1 MWLNCGSGMVQIFV
15 WWKSQTA
22 FFILCC
28 FTLREKDTEVAKY
41 WLLASFRKKS
51 GYWHFL
57 FLPFCEIY
65 TWQKLEIFRIIFVA
79 LSLLELWNVSA
90 VHDWHLQIICS
101 MHVLDGVCRTSF
113 ESRRGKKDLRYM
125 WIICSMP
132 HAHFKWC
139 LATVCCGLQLPNI
152 VK

>member
-1 MWLNCGSGMVQIFV
+1 MLVNCGIGMVQIFV

-22 FFILCC
+22 FFYFVLLSFERRRHWGCKILVLG
-28 FTLREKDTEVAKY
+28 FLQKKI
-41 WLLASFRKKS
+41 WLLAF
-51 GYWHFL
+51 F
-57 FLPFCEIY
+57 FPFCEMY

-79 LSLLELWNVSA
+79 LSLLELWNVSV

-113 ESRRGKKDLRYM
+113 ESWRGKKDLRYM
-125 WIICSMP
+125 WIMCCMH

-139 LATVCCGLQLPNI
+139 LATVYCGQLPNI